1 MIFTPLMLDLF
12 IVIVL
17 KSQMR
22 KVSVLVSLMMVEDL
36 VDVVNMK

>member
-12 IVIVL
+12 IVIIL